1 VRILGR
7 DDVKVRSLILWS
19 AGAVIVAL
27 LVLSS
32 VGVFSSKPTPKE
44 TVVSSITSSRYGRV
58 LVVGGS
64 SSGGLYHFP
73 LYEFSGDVNG
83 HFGCAMTKTV
93 AYDLGAKES
102 VPLTCTGPER
112 DLLSDVSSD
121 DWPALTTSKTP
132 VAGPGVNQQLLGTV
146 FRRGIGRTRCTSST
160 RHRNRS
166 HPKVRT
172 SWRP

>member
-1 VRILGR
+1 MV
-7 DDVKVRSLILWS
+7 
-19 AGAVIVAL
+19 L

-44 TVVSSITSSRYGRV
+44 TVVSSITSTRYGRV

-64 SSGGLYHFP
+64 ASGGLYHFP
-73 LYEFSGDVNG
+73 LYEFSGDVHG
-83 HFGCAMTKTV
+83 HFGCVTTKTV

-112 DLLSDVSSD
+112 DLLADVSSD

-132 VAGPGVNQQLLGTV
+132 GRRTRREREVAGNGV
-146 FRRGIGRTRCTSST
+146 ST
-160 RHRNRS
+160 RHRSPDHVRRS
-166 HPKVRT
+166 PAL
-172 SWRP
+172 SL